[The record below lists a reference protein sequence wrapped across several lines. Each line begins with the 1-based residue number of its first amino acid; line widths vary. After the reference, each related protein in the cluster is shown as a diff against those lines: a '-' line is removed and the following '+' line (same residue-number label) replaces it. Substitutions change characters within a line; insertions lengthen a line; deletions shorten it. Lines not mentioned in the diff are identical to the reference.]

1 MRRDASHVRTLFI
14 LKLYGFQ
21 LKFKSKWN
29 GTFQLEL
36 QIFAKTPGQLV
47 YSFQFVGLI
56 SRLVCRERHQ
66 IVLLKNEIVQEP
78 WRELDDK

>member
-29 GTFQLEL
+29 ETFQLEL

-47 YSFQFVGLI
+47 YSFQFVRLI
-56 SRLVCRERHQ
+56 SRLVSGTAPDSAAQKRDSART
-66 IVLLKNEIVQEP
+66 VA
-78 WRELDDK
+78 RTGR

>member
-29 GTFQLEL
+29 ETFQLEL
-36 QIFAKTPGQLV
+36 QILAKTPGQLV

-56 SRLVCRERHQ
+56 SRLVSGTAPDSAAQKRDSART
-66 IVLLKNEIVQEP
+66 VA
-78 WRELDDK
+78 RTGR